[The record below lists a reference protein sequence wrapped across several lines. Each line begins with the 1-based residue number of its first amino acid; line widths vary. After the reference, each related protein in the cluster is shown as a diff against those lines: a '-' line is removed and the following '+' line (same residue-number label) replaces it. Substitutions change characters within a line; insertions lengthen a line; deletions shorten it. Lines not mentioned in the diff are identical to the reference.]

1 VGRWLLEGRGGEAG
15 AYVEAGG
22 LGGVDREE
30 GDAAAPDVVFA
41 AVEGDAQDGW
51 GEDWRGAGRGRRG
64 QGCVREEGRG
74 GLLVGNG
81 SMSPSSGTHLGGLD
95 GLRGVFA
102 SLME

>member
-51 GEDWRGAGRGRRG
+51 GADW
-64 QGCVREEGRG
+64 
-74 GLLVGNG
+74 
-81 SMSPSSGTHLGGLD
+81 
-95 GLRGVFA
+95 
-102 SLME
+102 